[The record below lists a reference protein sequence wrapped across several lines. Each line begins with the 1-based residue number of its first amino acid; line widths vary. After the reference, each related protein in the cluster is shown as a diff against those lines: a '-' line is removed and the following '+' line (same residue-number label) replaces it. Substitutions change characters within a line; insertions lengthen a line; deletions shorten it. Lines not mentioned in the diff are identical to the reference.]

1 MVTEAYFKGS
11 VAQTFQTALSF
22 EECFCTLSVRT
33 LSSLLFFSAAHC
45 VLGAKATREV
55 NLLDNYNQ
63 MHERANFT
71 QLQNFMGVFVFA
83 VISSVQ
89 CLL

>member
-1 MVTEAYFKGS
+1 MLLHLVGQNIELTS
-11 VAQTFQTALSF
+11 LIL
-22 EECFCTLSVRT
+22 CR
-33 LSSLLFFSAAHC
+33 SSACC

-55 NLLDNYNQ
+55 YLMDNYNQ
-63 MHERANFT
+63 MHKRADFT